1 MPRTVYYL
9 VAAPQ
14 GLDRTAVM
22 IDVETIGLDPDYPIS
37 NLAVQRIRANKS

>member
-14 GLDRTAVM
+14 GLDRTGVM
-22 IDVETIGLDPDYPIS
+22 IDVETIGLDPDYSIS